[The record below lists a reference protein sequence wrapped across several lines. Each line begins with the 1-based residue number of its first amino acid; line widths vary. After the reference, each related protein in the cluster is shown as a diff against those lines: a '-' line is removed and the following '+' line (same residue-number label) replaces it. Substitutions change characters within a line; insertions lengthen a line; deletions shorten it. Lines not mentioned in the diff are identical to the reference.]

1 MGPEEAIVM
10 LFLVSGGVIAT
21 LGLLLARAKGRIHE
35 MERALGVSAQPAFRR
50 AREAESRGEVRI
62 DQLEHQVD
70 QIASQMERLAESQD
84 FLSRIMSDKL
94 DRLADQR
101 MDTPH

>member
-1 MGPEEAIVM
+1 MGPDEAIVM

-21 LGLLLARAKGRIHE
+21 LGLLYARARGRIHE
-35 MERALGVSAQPAFRR
+35 MERTLGVSTRPTYQRDR
-50 AREAESRGEVRI
+50 GIESGGEVRI
-62 DQLEHQVD
+62 AQLEHQVD